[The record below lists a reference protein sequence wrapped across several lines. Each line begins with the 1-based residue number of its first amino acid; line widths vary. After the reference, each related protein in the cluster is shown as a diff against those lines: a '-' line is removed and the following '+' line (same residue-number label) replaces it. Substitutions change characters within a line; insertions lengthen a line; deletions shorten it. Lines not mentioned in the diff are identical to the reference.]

1 MQQRLKIFF
10 LACLLLIVAAVPSMA
25 QDGFLRYPI
34 TADPEHLNP
43 FISDTITISTVN
55 RNIYEGLV
63 RTDPSTN
70 EFSPAIA
77 ESWDVETNAEGLQVY
92 TFHLRQG
99 VLFHEVAGVELE
111 DREVTADDV
120 LWNYLVALHPSEDIS
135 VRGAELDFIL
145 GAAEYTAALAA
156 LDDATTEDINE
167 APLILEDASVA
178 GLQVIDD
185 YTFQITLTAPDRLFL
200 VNGMISI
207 TSPEAYNE
215 LGEEFN
221 NVAVGTGPYRFV
233 EWLREDHLT
242 LEANPDY
249 YIEGLPKN
257 AGVNFINYG
266 DENTALLD
274 YREDNLDFLFS
285 FPSGQRQVV
294 IDEFTDEFHEEP
306 GLHVRYWGFNM
317 NNGFLA
323 ENLLVR
329 QALSHSLDRDT
340 AWNIFAEGARF
351 PANLG
356 MLPPSMP
363 ASTPSC
369 IYNYDLERAAELLEE
384 AGFPGGE
391 GVPTLRINLLEAI
404 STEAQVV
411 VWEEALTS
419 LGLEVEFI
427 IEDGSTYFDTIVTDE
442 TMIFQNG
449 WAAGLVDPSDSF
461 DFLILDGNGSMR
473 YDNPA
478 VNDLLRQARVEPDAT
493 VREGLY
499 QQVHDMVMCD
509 AVLIPSAYSK
519 VSWLVKPWISGFVPG
534 GGGTYTAP
542 LWEVEVT
549 E

>member
-1 MQQRLKIFF
+1 MKQRFFNFF
-10 LACLLLIVAAVPSMA
+10 LLTLLLVLAVVPSFA
-25 QDGFLRYPI
+25 QDAVLRYPI

-63 RTDPSTN
+63 RTNPSTN
-70 EFSPAIA
+70 EFTGAIA
-77 ESWDVETNAEGLQVY
+77 ESWESETNAEGQQVY

-99 VLFHEVAGVELE
+99 VLFHNVEGVDLE

-120 LWNYLVALHPSEDIS
+120 LWNYLVALHPSEEIS
-135 VRGAELDFIL
+135 VRGAELEFIL

-156 LDDATTEDINE
+156 LDDEATEANE
-167 APLILEDASVA
+167 APLIMEDANVA

-207 TSPEAYNE
+207 TSPEAYTE
-215 LGEEFN
+215 LGEDFN
-221 NVAVGTGPYRFV
+221 NIAVGTGPYRFV

-242 LEANPDY
+242 LAANEDY
-249 YIEGLPKN
+249 YLEGLPKN
-257 AGVNFINYG
+257 AGVEFINYG

-285 FPSGQRQVV
+285 FPSGQRTA
-294 IDEFTDEFHEEP
+294 IIEEFGDEFSEQP

-329 QALSHSLDRDT
+329 QALSHSLDRAT
-340 AWNIFAEGARF
+340 AWDVFAEGARF

-363 ASTPSC
+363 AATPSC
-369 IYNYDLERAAELLEE
+369 IYDFNLERAAELLTE
-384 AGFPGGE
+384 AGYPNGE
-391 GVPTLRINLLEAI
+391 GMPTLVINLLESI
-404 STEAQVV
+404 SEEAQVV
-411 VWEEALTS
+411 VWQEALTS
-419 LGLEVEFI
+419 LGLTVEFK

-473 YDNPA
+473 YDNPE
-478 VNDLLRQARVEPDAT
+478 VNDLLRAARVEPDAA
-493 VREGLY
+493 VREDLY
-499 QQVHDMVMCD
+499 QQVHDIVSCD

-519 VSWLVKPWISGFVPG
+519 VSWLAKPWVAGFVPG

-542 LWEVEVT
+542 LWEVELSR
-549 E
+549 